1 MTAYE
6 YLSQAYML
14 DQLIQS
20 KLLQIEK
27 LKALAN
33 STSGFV
39 RPDRPV
45 VKRTRRTD
53 VMEQTVMK
61 IMEAE
66 KELDEEIDTM
76 VDKKLEIGRTISMVQ
91 DLAWQLVLEK
101 RYLNFE
107 TWEGIAAEMYISSR
121 TVLRMHEK
129 ALEAVQEILDREVPG
144 HDPELPS

>member
-1 MTAYE
+1 
-6 YLSQAYML
+6 ML

-45 VKRTRRTD
+45 MKRTRSTD
-53 VMEQTVMK
+53 AMEQTVMK

-66 KELDEEIDTM
+66 KELDAEIDEM

-91 DLAWQLVLEK
+91 DPVYRLILEK

-107 TWEGIAAEMYISSR
+107 TWDRIADDIHFTKR
-121 TVLRMHEK
+121 TVLRMREK
-129 ALEAVQEILDREVPG
+129 VLEAVQEILDREVSG
-144 HDPELPS
+144 HDSGPPS

>member
-1 MTAYE
+1 
-6 YLSQAYML
+6 ML

-39 RPDRPV
+39 RPDRLV
-45 VKRTRRTD
+45 VKRTRSTD
-53 VMEQTVMK
+53 AMEQTVMK

-66 KELDEEIDTM
+66 KELDAEIDEM

-91 DLAWQLVLEK
+91 DPAYRLILEK
-101 RYLNFE
+101 RYLNLE
-107 TWEGIAAEMYISSR
+107 TWDRIADDIHFTKR
-121 TVLRMHEK
+121 TVLRMREK
-129 ALEAVQEILDREVPG
+129 VLEAVQEILDREAPG
-144 HDPELPS
+144 HDPGLPS